1 MCAAVRKNGGCMN
14 KKKIL
19 SVVFL
24 VLLVCSQV
32 HARDPRFLSIG
43 TASTGGAFYPIGI
56 SMADLLS
63 HEVGISTSAIVTGGA
78 VENNSLVDKGDVD
91 IAITMSFMAYNASK
105 GVDPYTK
112 PLTNVN
118 VLFSGLSKGVF
129 HIVVNKNSDIWSI
142 NDLRGKKVALGPAG
156 GGAIAVAN
164 DIFSYYDMDETDFKP
179 VYISYAQAAD
189 ALTDGNVDAIVVQ
202 SAAPASAISNL
213 TAARK
218 PIRLLSIENDVLE
231 RLLAGAP
238 YFSKEVLPKSMYG
251 TDSDVVTVYTPLV
264 VVVRKDLSEDL
275 VYRLTKSIFENVDVV
290 RNSHPS
296 AKALSI
302 DSATKAVPTTM
313 HPGAV
318 RYFREQGKL

>member
-1 MCAAVRKNGGCMN
+1 MYGGHMK

-19 SVVFL
+19 LIAGL
-24 VLLVCSQV
+24 VMLVCSQV
-32 HARDPRFLSIG
+32 YARDPRFLSIG

-56 SMADLLS
+56 SMAELIS
-63 HEVGISTSAIVTGGA
+63 KEVGINTSAIVTGGA
-78 VENNSLVDKGDVD
+78 VENNSLIEKENVD

-105 GVDPYTK
+105 GLSPYTK
-112 PLTNVN
+112 PQPNVN

-129 HIVVNKNSDIWSI
+129 HIVVNKNSDIYSI
-142 NDLRGKKVALGPAG
+142 SDLKGKKVALGPAG

-164 DIFSYYDMDETDFKP
+164 DIFSYYNLGEDDFKP

-189 ALTDGNVDAIVVQ
+189 SLTDGNVDAVVVQ

-218 PIRLLSIENDVLE
+218 PIRILSIEDDVLNK
-231 RLLAGAP
+231 LLAQAP

-251 TDSDVVTVYTPLV
+251 TDTDIVTVYTPLV

-275 VYRLTKSIFENVDVV
+275 VYRITKSIFENQDLI

-296 AKALSI
+296 AKEFSLDI
-302 DSATKAVPTTM
+302 ATEAVPTTI
-313 HPGAV
+313 HPGAA